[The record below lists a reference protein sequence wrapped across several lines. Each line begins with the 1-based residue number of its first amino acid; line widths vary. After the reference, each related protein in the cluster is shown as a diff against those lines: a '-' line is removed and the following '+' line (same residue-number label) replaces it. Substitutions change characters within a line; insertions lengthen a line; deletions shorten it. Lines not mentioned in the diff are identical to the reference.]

1 MATPR
6 PLERTRRRKVPWP
19 WRLRE
24 GLGLER
30 AVGPYMPAPRSH
42 APHVE
47 IVYRRPPGRVH
58 RYRQELLHDGDEV
71 KVTLLLR
78 PPEAP
83 TLPVD
88 GAAELRGGSALLW
101 FTFPGRWY
109 EVAAFHNA
117 VGRLLGYYAN
127 LVRPPA
133 FSGSVWRIDDLV
145 LDVWLA
151 PGSTPEVLDEEE
163 FEEARRR
170 GWISEADAR
179 RAEEECRSVL
189 ARARRADWP
198 PASVSRWPLES
209 VPYLRLRRDAPGTYH
224 AARLAGRVIGYGLYL
239 LGAVSLTTLAFGAWR
254 MLGGRGP
261 GHAGWLATLAAE
273 ALILLP
279 LALGGRLPATRW
291 PRPAPTDER
300 TFFLGALAVGLAVF
314 VLQDAEAWRAPLAG
328 VYGALALFC
337 LIFTVCRAWF
347 DRKFPVYALGGLLV
361 CALSLLVLLA

>member
-1 MATPR
+1 MPDR
-6 PLERTRRRKVPWP
+6 GPSERTRRPKARWP
-19 WRLRE
+19 FRLRE

-30 AVGPYMPAPRSH
+30 AVGPYRPAPRPD

-47 IVYRRPPGRVH
+47 IVYRRPGGRVERH
-58 RYRQELLHDGDEV
+58 RQELLHDGDEV

-78 PPEAP
+78 PPGAR
-83 TLPVD
+83 TLG
-88 GAAELRGGSALLW
+88 GAGELAGGSALLW
-101 FTFPGRWY
+101 FTFPGRWH
-109 EVAAFHNA
+109 EVAAFHDA
-117 VGRLLGYYAN
+117 RGRFLGTYTN
-127 LVRPPA
+127 LIRPPEL
-133 FSGSVWRIDDLV
+133 SGSVWRIDDLL

-151 PGSTPEVLDEEE
+151 PRSPPAVLDEDE
-163 FEEARRR
+163 FQEARRR
-170 GWISEADAR
+170 GRISEDDAR

-189 ARARRADWP
+189 ARVRRGDWP
-198 PASVSRWPLES
+198 PDPVRRWPLES

-239 LGAVSLTTLAFGAWR
+239 LGAVSLTSLAFGVWL

-261 GHAGWLATLAAE
+261 GGTGWLATLAAE

-300 TFFLGALAVGLAVF
+300 TFFLGALASGLAIF
-314 VLQDAEAWRAPLAG
+314 VLHDAAAWRGPLAG

-337 LIFTVCRAWF
+337 LIFAVCRAWF
-347 DRKFPVYALGGLLV
+347 DRKFPAYALAGLLV
-361 CALSLLVLLA
+361 CALSLLALLA